1 MLFAENKIG
10 TSSQKK
16 KRPQII
22 LLFPD
27 IHHMSNMTEFAHV
40 WLGTVYL
47 KKTHKQQQT
56 YCQDEDQDADVC
68 ANCEGKYVSFQT
80 IKVGKYILINP

>member
-10 TSSQKK
+10 TSSQMK

-22 LLFPD
+22 ILVTH

-47 KKTHKQQQT
+47 KNINNNRHIVKTRIKMPTFMQIVKGIVCHFKQ
-56 YCQDEDQDADVC
+56 
-68 ANCEGKYVSFQT
+68 
-80 IKVGKYILINP
+80 

>member
-10 TSSQKK
+10 TSSQMK

-22 LLFPD
+22 KKTLIIQ

-47 KKTHKQQQT
+47 ENINNNSHIVKTRIKMPTFMQVVKENICNFKQ
-56 YCQDEDQDADVC
+56 
-68 ANCEGKYVSFQT
+68 
-80 IKVGKYILINP
+80 

>member
-1 MLFAENKIG
+1 MLFEENKIET
-10 TSSQKK
+10 TSRKK

-22 LLFPD
+22 ILFTH

-47 KKTHKQQQT
+47 KKINKQQQT

-68 ANCEGKYVSFQT
+68 SNCEGKYVS
-80 IKVGKYILINP
+80 Y